1 MKTYPRYKDSGIPW
15 IGRIPEHWEVKQI
28 RQCFQARS
36 EKVSDTDFQP
46 LSVSKQ
52 GIVPQLETACK
63 TNNGENRKLVRKGDF
78 VVNSRSDRKGS
89 CGISAY
95 DGSVTLI
102 STVLTPRLIE
112 GTFCHYL
119 LRSNNYVEEFYKN
132 GRGIVADLWTTRL
145 QEMRGIYLP
154 IPPISEQRAI
164 ASYLKVKTLKIEQY
178 VAERER
184 EREQLESL
192 RQTEIAHVVTRGL
205 NPDAPLKDSGVPWI
219 GDIPAHWEMRRIKNI
234 FFEKKDKSETGT
246 ELSLSLSRDKGIVPF
261 SEKKNK
267 TLESA
272 SLIGSKKVSI
282 GNVVF
287 NRFKARLFAVSNYDG
302 VVSSDYA
309 VYECRKDADANF
321 MTFLFNT
328 QTYREAFNRKASG
341 VGDGF
346 SRLYTDDLFAFY
358 AVFPPLPE
366 QLAIV
371 SYIEAKLGKIDAH
384 IAALEREIA
393 LLREY
398 KQRLVSDAVTGRI
411 CVTE

>member
-1 MKTYPRYKDSGIPW
+1 MS
-15 IGRIPEHWEVKQI
+15 Q
-28 RQCFQARS
+28 
-36 EKVSDTDFQP
+36 
-46 LSVSKQ
+46 
-52 GIVPQLETACK
+52 
-63 TNNGENRKLVRKGDF
+63 
-78 VVNSRSDRKGS
+78 
-89 CGISAY
+89 
-95 DGSVTLI
+95 
-102 STVLTPRLIE
+102 
-112 GTFCHYL
+112 
-119 LRSNNYVEEFYKN
+119 
-132 GRGIVADLWTTRL
+132 
-145 QEMRGIYLP
+145 
-154 IPPISEQRAI
+154 
-164 ASYLKVKTLKIEQY
+164 
-178 VAERER
+178 RER

>member
-184 EREQLESL
+184 ER
-192 RQTEIAHVVTRGL
+192 
-205 NPDAPLKDSGVPWI
+205 
-219 GDIPAHWEMRRIKNI
+219 
-234 FFEKKDKSETGT
+234 
-246 ELSLSLSRDKGIVPF
+246 
-261 SEKKNK
+261 
-267 TLESA
+267 
-272 SLIGSKKVSI
+272 
-282 GNVVF
+282 
-287 NRFKARLFAVSNYDG
+287 
-302 VVSSDYA
+302 
-309 VYECRKDADANF
+309 
-321 MTFLFNT
+321 
-328 QTYREAFNRKASG
+328 
-341 VGDGF
+341 
-346 SRLYTDDLFAFY
+346 
-358 AVFPPLPE
+358 
-366 QLAIV
+366 
-371 SYIEAKLGKIDAH
+371 
-384 IAALEREIA
+384 AA
-393 LLREY
+393 
-398 KQRLVSDAVTGRI
+398 
-411 CVTE
+411 